1 MKNILLLAAFTMAGL
16 CSFAQNDKVIRDNN
30 AQKRD
35 VKGFH
40 AIRIGGGIDLYLS
53 QGEEEGVAV
62 SASSSEYRDRIR
74 TEVENGVLNIYLNT
88 EGFHWGISGDRHMKA
103 YVSVKQ
109 LDVLKASGGS
119 DVYIQD
125 WIKSGKLDI
134 NLSGGSDL
142 KGKVAAQDLSIVQSG
157 GSDSF
162 VSGTAAQLSV
172 HATGGSDFHGYDFV
186 VDACEVD
193 ASGGSD
199 INITV
204 NKELNVSA
212 SGGSDVYYKGSASVR
227 TLHSSGSSDVVKKG

>member
-1 MKNILLLAAFTMAGL
+1 MNILLLAAFTMAGF
-16 CSFAQNDKVIRDNN
+16 CTFAQNDKIIKDNN

-35 VKGFH
+35 VKDFH

-53 QGEEEGVAV
+53 QGDEVGVAV
-62 SASSSEYRDRIR
+62 SASDLSFRDRIR

-88 EGFHWGISGDRHMKA
+88 EGFHWGGWGDKHLKA

-109 LDVLKASGGS
+109 LDGLKASGGS
-119 DVYIQD
+119 DVFIQD
-125 WIKSGKLDI
+125 VLKSGKLDI
-134 NLSGGSDL
+134 TLSGGSDL
-142 KGKVAAQDLSIVQSG
+142 KGKIAAQDLSIMQSG

-162 VSGTAAQLSV
+162 ISGSAGQLSV
-172 HATGGSDFHGYDFV
+172 HASGGSDFHGYDLV
-186 VDACEVD
+186 SEACEIE

-199 INITV
+199 IRITV

-212 SGGSDVYYKGSASVR
+212 SGGSDVYYKGSAAVR